1 MFVFFFFVSF
11 WNCIQRTQWPPLRK
25 RKNNSC
31 AINVHK
37 NGWWTTRASKL
48 AFHWAGTMAIDPCA
62 SKKKKKRRSSGHKM
76 KKQLLFHSVSWT
88 GTKVQNYRKR
98 HWHRQLRVRK
108 KKSNNKWIKKWVVIR
123 WSSTRVRWRFHSS
136 PNEGDSN
143 ENHGICGRN
152 S

>member
-1 MFVFFFFVSF
+1 MFVFFFSF
-11 WNCIQRTQWPPLRK
+11 HSETA
-25 RKNNSC
+25 SSGD
-31 AINVHK
+31 
-37 NGWWTTRASKL
+37 NGHLYGRGKTIRAPSMSIKTDDERHGL
-48 AFHWAGTMAIDPCA
+48 PNWHSTGQARWQSIRAQA
-62 SKKKKKRRSSGHKM
+62 KKKKEGRQATKWRSNFCFI
-76 KKQLLFHSVSWT
+76 LFLGS

-108 KKSNNKWIKKWVVIR
+108 KKSNNKWKKKWVVIR